1 MDMDS
6 SGRSKRT
13 LGFVGGVALLIMAGA
28 AQLCAGTILVFA
40 AASMTDSLKVAGA
53 AYGKR
58 TGEKV
63 EFNFAA
69 SNLLAV
75 QIAQGAPADLFLSA
89 DDKQMDL
96 LAGKGLIDKA
106 SRRELLSNT
115 LVAVGL
121 VGGPV
126 SVSLPA
132 GLLSKQVS
140 RLALADPR
148 AVPAGVYAKKYL
160 ESQGLWSALEGRVL
174 PTGNVRGALQA
185 VISGNADAAMV
196 YKTDAL
202 ISKKVHILFEV
213 PAEQGPRIEY
223 PIAVVTASAHAE
235 EARRFLKY
243 LSSKQ
248 GLDLF
253 RTYGFLTPP
262 EQ

>member
-1 MDMDS
+1 MDLTT
-6 SGRSKRT
+6 RSK
-13 LGFVGGVALLIMAGA
+13 LGRAFALGMASLLVAGR
-28 AQLCAGTILVFA
+28 LCAGSILVFA

-53 AYGKR
+53 AYGKK

-121 VGGPV
+121 VGSPV
-126 SVSLPA
+126 SVSGPA
-132 GLLSKQVS
+132 GLLSKQVT
-140 RLALADPR
+140 RLALADTR

-160 ESQGLWSALEGRVL
+160 ESRGLWDALAAKVL
-174 PTGNVRGALQA
+174 PTANVRGTLQA
-185 VISGNADAAMV
+185 VVSGNADVAMV

-213 PAEQGPRIEY
+213 PAKEGPRIEY
-223 PIAVVTASAHAE
+223 PIAVVAASAHAAD
-235 EARRFLKY
+235 ARAFLRY
-243 LSSKQ
+243 LASKQ
-248 GLDLF
+248 GRDLF
-253 RTYGFLTPP
+253 RSYGFLIPA

>member
-1 MDMDS
+1 MDLIM
-6 SGRSKRT
+6 RSKRT
-13 LGFVGGVALLIMAGA
+13 RGFALGIALLLMAA
-28 AQLCAGTILVFA
+28 RLCAGSILVFA

-53 AYGKR
+53 AYEKK

-69 SNLLAV
+69 SSLLAV

-121 VGGPV
+121 MGSPV
-126 SVSLPA
+126 SVTSPA
-132 GLLSKQVS
+132 GLLSKQVT

-160 ESQGLWSALEGRVL
+160 ESQGLWGALSAKVL
-174 PTGNVRGALQA
+174 PTANVRGALQA
-185 VISGNADAAMV
+185 VVSGNADVAMV

-213 PAEQGPRIEY
+213 PSKQGPRIEY
-223 PIAVVTASAHAE
+223 PIAVVAASAHAA
-235 EARRFLKY
+235 EARSFLKF
-243 LSSKQ
+243 LSSKWS
-248 GLDLF
+248 LDLF
-253 RTYGFLTPP
+253 RSYGFLVPKKP
-262 EQ
+262 

>member
-1 MDMDS
+1 MDLIM
-6 SGRSKRT
+6 RSKRSRGFA
-13 LGFVGGVALLIMAGA
+13 LGMALLLMAA
-28 AQLCAGTILVFA
+28 RLCAGSILVFA

-53 AYGKR
+53 AYEKR

-69 SNLLAV
+69 SSLLAV

-106 SRRELLSNT
+106 TRHELLSNT

-126 SVSLPA
+126 SLSSPA
-132 GLLSKQVS
+132 GLVSKQIT

-160 ESQGLWSALEGRVL
+160 ESQGLWDALADKVI
-174 PTGNVRGALQA
+174 PTANVRGALQA
-185 VISGNADAAMV
+185 VVSGNADAAMV

-202 ISKKVHILFEV
+202 ISKKVRILFEV
-213 PAEQGPRIEY
+213 PAKQGPRIMY
-223 PIAVVTASAHAE
+223 PIAMVAASTHAAD
-235 EARRFLKY
+235 ARSFLKY
-243 LSSKQ
+243 LSSRQ
-248 GLDLF
+248 GLDLL
-253 RTYGFLTPP
+253 RSYGFLIPT
-262 EQ
+262 E

>member
-1 MDMDS
+1 MDLIM
-6 SGRSKRT
+6 RSKRT
-13 LGFVGGVALLIMAGA
+13 RGFALGIALLLMAA
-28 AQLCAGTILVFA
+28 RLCAGSILVFA

-53 AYGKR
+53 AYEKR

-69 SNLLAV
+69 SSLLAV

-106 SRRELLSNT
+106 TRHELLSNT

-126 SVSLPA
+126 SLSSPA
-132 GLLSKQVS
+132 GLVSKQIT

-160 ESQGLWSALEGRVL
+160 ESQGLWDALADKVI
-174 PTGNVRGALQA
+174 PTANVRGALQA
-185 VISGNADAAMV
+185 VVSGNADAAMV

-202 ISKKVHILFEV
+202 ISKKVRILFEV
-213 PAEQGPRIEY
+213 PAKQGPRIMY
-223 PIAVVTASAHAE
+223 PIAMVAASTHAAD
-235 EARRFLKY
+235 ARSFLKY
-243 LSSKQ
+243 LSSRQ

-253 RTYGFLTPP
+253 RSYGFLIPT
-262 EQ
+262 EK

>member
-1 MDMDS
+1 MES
-6 SGRSKRT
+6 TTRSKFARGFA
-13 LGFVGGVALLIMAGA
+13 LGAVLVFLA
-28 AQLCAGTILVFA
+28 ARLCAGSILVFA
-40 AASMTDSLKVAGA
+40 AASMTDSLKSAGA
-53 AYGKR
+53 VYEKK

-69 SNLLAV
+69 SSLLAV

-96 LAGKGLIDKA
+96 LAAKGLIDKA
-106 SRRELLSNT
+106 TRHELLSNT

-126 SVSLPA
+126 SVDKASDLA
-132 GLLSKQVS
+132 SKQITH
-140 RLALADPR
+140 LALADPR

-160 ESQGLWSALEGRVL
+160 ESQGLWDALAGRVL

-185 VISGNADAAMV
+185 VVSGNADAAMV

-213 PAEQGPRIEY
+213 PAGRGPRIAY
-223 PIAVVTASAHAE
+223 PVAVVAASAHAG
-235 EARRFLKY
+235 EARDFLAF

-248 GLDLF
+248 ALDLF
-253 RTYGFLTPP
+253 RSYGFLIPA

>member
-1 MDMDS
+1 MDS
-6 SGRSKRT
+6 STRSKRIRDLT
-13 LGFVGGVALLIMAGA
+13 LSMALLLMAA
-28 AQLCAGTILVFA
+28 RLCAGSILVFA

-53 AYGKR
+53 AYEKK

-69 SNLLAV
+69 SSLLAV

-96 LAGKGLIDKA
+96 LASKGLIDKA
-106 SRRELLSNT
+106 TRHELLSNT

-132 GLLSKQVS
+132 GLVSKQIT

-160 ESQGLWSALEGRVL
+160 ESQGLWTALAGRVL
-174 PTGNVRGALQA
+174 PTANVRGALQA
-185 VISGNADAAMV
+185 VVSGNADAAMV

-213 PAEQGPRIEY
+213 PSKQGPRIMY
-223 PIAVVTASAHAE
+223 PIAVVAASAHAAD
-235 EARRFLKY
+235 ARSFLTY
-243 LSSKQ
+243 LSSKH

-253 RTYGFLTPP
+253 RSYGFLIPS